1 MRCVLLADGPGDV
14 VELAGRLVAAPSP
27 NPPGDERAA
36 AAVVLEALAERGLPG
51 AQTISRAA
59 ERPNVLLTLDF
70 GPGGRHLCLSGHL
83 DTKPVGSAR
92 WQTDPFTATVADG
105 RLYGLG
111 AVDMKGA
118 IAAMIC
124 AAARVVASPP
134 SCGRLTLLFTAD
146 EEDGAAWG
154 ARYLAESGQV
164 VADGIVI
171 GEPGGLRS
179 DFDRLHLGSRG
190 IARLRFRVRG
200 DQGHASLSDRSGA
213 VNASTEA
220 ARLLLAFAERF
231 RPSQPSPPAEVDGWT
246 TTVTGGVRLSGG
258 VGYGVVPGEAA
269 FDGEVRTL
277 PGMSRD
283 RFEEELGQ
291 FMAAEHVAN
300 PRLRAEAGTAEPPAD
315 WLPATLVDDMDPLVA
330 AARNSCRAEL
340 GVIPPSAVFPGTTDA
355 AFLHAMAG
363 VPTLPALGPGL
374 LACAHAADEWV
385 SVDALGRAVSL
396 YEALTRCFCAGSTSR
411 RDS

>member
-1 MRCVLLADGPGDV
+1 LADDRGEII
-14 VELAGRLVAAPSP
+14 ELAGRLVAAPSP

-36 AAVVLEALAERGLPG
+36 AAVVLDALAERGLSG
-51 AQTISRAA
+51 ARIVSRGP
-59 ERPNVLLTLDF
+59 ERPNVVLTLDF

-92 WQTDPFTATVADG
+92 WHTDPFTATVVDG
-105 RLYGLG
+105 RLFGLG

-124 AAARVVASPP
+124 AAARVAASPP
-134 SCGRLTLLFTAD
+134 ARGRLTLLFTAD

-154 ARYLAESGQV
+154 ARYLAESGHV
-164 VADGIVI
+164 AADGVVI
-171 GEPGGLRS
+171 GEPGGLQA

-190 IARLRFRVRG
+190 IARLRFRVSG

-213 VNASTEA
+213 VNASTEM
-220 ARLLLAFAERF
+220 ARLLLGFTERF
-231 RPSQPSPPAEVDGWT
+231 RPGQPPSPTELDGWT

-258 VGYGVVPGEAA
+258 VGYGIVPGEAG

-283 RFEEELGQ
+283 TFEDELRQ
-291 FMAAEHVAN
+291 FMAAEHAAN
-300 PRLRAEAGTAEPPAD
+300 PRLRAQAGTAEPPAD
-315 WLPATLVDDMDPLVA
+315 WLPATLVDDADPLVA
-330 AARNSCRAEL
+330 AARQSCRQEL

-355 AFLHAMAG
+355 AFLQAMAG

-374 LACAHAADEWV
+374 LACAHGADEWV
-385 SVDALGRAVSL
+385 SVNALGRAVSL
-396 YEALTRCFCAGSTSR
+396 YEALTRCFCAGPTSET
-411 RDS
+411 DS

>member
-1 MRCVLLADGPGDV
+1 LADDAGEV
-14 VELAGRLVAAPSP
+14 IELAGRLVAAPSP

-36 AAVVLEALAERGLPG
+36 AAVVLEALAERGLAG
-51 AQTISRAA
+51 ARTVSRAP

-92 WQTDPFTATVADG
+92 WQTDPFTATVQDG

-124 AAARVVASPP
+124 AAARVARNPP
-134 SCGRLTLLFTAD
+134 SRGRLSLLFTAD

-154 ARYLAESGQV
+154 ARFLAESGHV
-164 VADGIVI
+164 DADGIVI
-171 GEPGGLRS
+171 GEPGGLET

-190 IARLRFRVRG
+190 IARLRFRVNG
-200 DQGHASLSDRSGA
+200 DQGHASISDRSGA

-220 ARLLLAFAERF
+220 AKLLLAFAERF
-231 RPSQPSPPAEVDGWT
+231 RPSQPAPPTEIDGWT
-246 TTVTGGVRLSGG
+246 TTITGGVRLSGG

-283 RFEEELGQ
+283 RFEDELRQ
-291 FMAAEHVAN
+291 FIATEHAAN
-300 PRLRAEAGTAEPPAD
+300 PRLRAVAGTAEPPAD
-315 WLPATLVDDMDPLVA
+315 WLAATLVNDEDPLVA
-330 AARNSCRAEL
+330 VARNSCLQVL
-340 GVIPPSAVFPGTTDA
+340 GAIPPASVFPGTTDA
-355 AFLHAMAG
+355 SFLHSIAG

-374 LACAHAADEWV
+374 LASAHGADEWV
-385 SVDALGRAVSL
+385 CVDALNRAISL
-396 YEALTRCFCAGSTSR
+396 YEALARCFCAGSTAR
-411 RDS
+411 TDS